1 MISPTDLP
9 LMKPDRQHWGFGIMY
24 FVSECDEG
32 VRKRSKQGMIHIRFY
47 KWTYFRIVW
56 QGPIY
61 AV

>member
-1 MISPTDLP
+1 
-9 LMKPDRQHWGFGIMY
+9 MKPDRQHWGFGIMY